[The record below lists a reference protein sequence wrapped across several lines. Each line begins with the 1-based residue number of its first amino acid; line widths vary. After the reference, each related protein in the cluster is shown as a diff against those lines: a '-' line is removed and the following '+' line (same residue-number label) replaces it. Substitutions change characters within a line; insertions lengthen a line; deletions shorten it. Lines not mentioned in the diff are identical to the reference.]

1 MILDNVEIDM
11 LAGKETEFEAAVR
24 QAKPLFLHSKGCTG
38 VPLRRSIENPQR
50 YRLLVSWQMLEDHT
64 VDFRSS
70 AAFTEWRRLVSD
82 FIAVPPRIEH
92 PSPVVRDS
100 R

>member
-1 MILDNVEIDM
+1 MNLDNVEIDM

-38 VPLRRSIENPQR
+38 VEPRRSIENPQR

-70 AAFTEWRRLVSD
+70 VAFTEWRRLVSD
-82 FIAVPPRIEH
+82 FFAAPPRIEH
-92 PSPVVRDS
+92 HSPVARD
-100 R
+100 